1 MGNFGILAGKEYAMD
16 NGFVYFVGAGPG
28 RADLITV
35 RGVEVFKKADCIIY
49 DKLANP
55 ALLKY
60 ARADTEIIHVPKR
73 IGDASVTQH
82 QINRLLVEKASGG
95 RTVVRLKGGDPCIFG
110 RITEEVAALSEAGID
125 FEIVPGITAGIAVSA
140 YTGIMLTDRKYS
152 SQVIFITGREAE
164 GKKDSNI
171 DWSLLAKFP
180 GTIVFYMGM
189 GNLGSIAEK
198 LIKNGMSQNTPAVVV
213 TEVTFPSQRMIRG
226 HLAGIS
232 KTCEKSEI
240 GPPAII
246 IIGAAADS
254 DINLDWFTK
263 LPLFGRNIVVTRDA
277 AGNTDF
283 AEKIVTHG
291 GNPVQFETFRLISL
305 TETNDFMRAMS
316 GFSGYDWIVF
326 TSGNGV
332 TVFFEALEKLG
343 KDARVFASAKIA
355 AIGGRT
361 AEKLSLYG
369 IKADFVPSV
378 FTSEEFG
385 KQLLNFTNLRDKKVL
400 LLRSKIASNELV
412 ELLGKGGAT
421 VNDVAIYTAVTQKNE
436 TDWFLKKIGRNEI
449 NWLTFA
455 SPSAVD
461 GFLEQIDAEMIRQ
474 GGVKIASIGPVT
486 TRELESHGICVDVTA
501 DEYTLD
507 GLLAAIEQTYR

>member
-1 MGNFGILAGKEYAMD
+1 MEK
-16 NGFVYFVGAGPG
+16 GFVYFVGAGPG

-35 RGVEVFKKADCIIY
+35 RGAEVLKKADCIIY

-55 ALLKY
+55 TLLKY
-60 ARADTEIIHVPKR
+60 AHVDAEIIHVPKR

-110 RITEEVAALSEAGID
+110 RIAEEIAALSEAGIG
-125 FEIVPGITAGIAVSA
+125 FEIVPGITAGIAISA
-140 YTGIMLTDRKYS
+140 YAGIMLTDRRYS

-189 GNLGSIAEK
+189 GNLSSIAEK
-198 LIKNGMSQNTPAVVV
+198 LIKKGMSEETPVAVV
-213 TEVTFPSQRMIRG
+213 TELTFPSQRAVRAS
-226 HLAGIS
+226 LTKIS
-232 KTCEKSEI
+232 ETCRKSKI

-263 LPLFGRNIVVTRDA
+263 LPLFGRNIVVTRDTT
-277 AGNTDF
+277 GNTDF
-283 AEKIVTHG
+283 AEKIVARG
-291 GNPVQFETFRLISL
+291 GNPVRFEAFRIIPL
-305 TETNDFMRAMS
+305 TETNDFMWAMS

-436 TDWFLKKIGRNEI
+436 TDWLLEKIGRNEI

-461 GFLEQIDAEMIRQ
+461 GFFEQIDTKVIRQ
-474 GGVKIASIGPVT
+474 GEVKVASIGPVT
-486 TRELESHGICVDVTA
+486 SRALENRNIFVDVTA
-501 DEYTLD
+501 DEHTLD
-507 GLLAAIEQTYR
+507 GLLAAIEKAYR

>member
-1 MGNFGILAGKEYAMD
+1 MS
-16 NGFVYFVGAGPG
+16 NGFVYLVGAGPG

-35 RGVEVFKKADCIIY
+35 RGAEVLKKADCIIY

-60 ARADTEIIHVPKR
+60 ARANAEIIHVPKR
-73 IGDASVTQH
+73 IGGASVTQ
-82 QINRLLVEKASGG
+82 QEINRLLVEKASGG
-95 RTVVRLKGGDPCIFG
+95 RTVVRLKGGDPCVFG
-110 RITEEVAALSEAGID
+110 RVAEEIGALSDADIG
-125 FEIVPGITAGIAVSA
+125 FEIVPGLTAGIAVSSYA
-140 YTGIMLTDRKYS
+140 GIMLTDRQYS

-189 GNLGSIAEK
+189 GNLGYIAEK
-198 LIKNGMSQNTPAVVV
+198 LIKNGMSEDTPVAVV
-213 TEVTFPSQRMIRG
+213 TEVTFPSQRMVG
-226 HLAGIS
+226 GPLVGIS
-232 KTCEKSEI
+232 RTCEKNGI

-246 IIGAAADS
+246 VIGAAADS
-254 DINLDWFTK
+254 DTNLDWFTK
-263 LPLFGRNIVVTRDA
+263 LPLFGKNIIVTRDV

-283 AEKIVTHG
+283 AEKIVACG
-291 GNPVQFETFRLISL
+291 ASPVQFETFEIRSL
-305 TETNDFMRAMS
+305 TDSGEFLRALTE
-316 GFSGYDWIVF
+316 FVHYDWIIF

-332 TVFFEALEKLG
+332 TVFFEALKDLG

-355 AIGGRT
+355 AIGSQT
-361 AEKLSLYG
+361 ADKLAIYG

-385 KQLLNFTNLRDKKVL
+385 KQLLGFTNLRGKKVL

-412 ELLGKGGAT
+412 ELLEKGGAI
-421 VNDVAIYTAVTQKNE
+421 VNDVAIYTAVTKKGESDWLLQKINR
-436 TDWFLKKIGRNEI
+436 GEI
-449 NWLTFA
+449 DWLTFA
-455 SPSAVD
+455 SPSSVN
-461 GFLEQIDAEMIRQ
+461 GFFEQIDVEIVRQ
-474 GGVKIASIGPVT
+474 GNVRVASIGPVT
-486 TRELESHGICVDVTA
+486 SRELESHGVCVDVTA
-501 DEYTLD
+501 GEHTLE